1 MANLANVSCECSN
14 GMTTAPTPTQAI
26 VEDEEEGGRGKVEG
40 EGDEEQWQRQLD
52 SVQRPSYNGYTLI

>member
-1 MANLANVSCECSN
+1 
-14 GMTTAPTPTQAI
+14 MTTAPTPTQAI
-26 VEDEEEGGRGKVEG
+26 VEEEGGRGKIEG